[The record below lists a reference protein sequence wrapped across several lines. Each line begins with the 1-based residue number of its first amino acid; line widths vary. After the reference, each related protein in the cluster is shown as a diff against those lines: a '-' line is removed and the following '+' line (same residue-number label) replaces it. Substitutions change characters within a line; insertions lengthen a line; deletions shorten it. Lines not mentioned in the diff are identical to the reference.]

1 MASETLIK
9 LAVKLGKQLGANTS
23 KFLGTKSNITFM
35 GSGPKDG
42 MLFQRSIDP
51 ESFATIG
58 IEKILPDIE
67 SSLGYATGGKL
78 NDIQMNKLID
88 NLTTMTETL
97 NPTNVSKGNFGIDA
111 LRAKSGMVERQV
123 TDVASSERPI
133 NRSGELTSI
142 ADEPGQS
149 GMSYAIKN
157 PASIPESV
165 DIQKQLADRARVKKE
180 AVEKYGIKPERFDE
194 IMDSQFDESPA
205 FPSFNTAEN
214 IDTSSPLMSKLEN
227 RIGGMRDQT
236 EAATGIMA
244 SVPRGD
250 LPGKT
255 AAAREFLVNTLK
267 VGDDYPTT
275 KLDDIISAEDFKYIM
290 EGGGGA
296 EGDPLVLV
304 QKYFGPRIAEMI
316 PTGGTTEEIAIFTKK
331 ILNNVEDAKGLKPNE
346 EGFDTMTAKIVE
358 DFADG
363 GRAGYARGGAAQDM
377 GNAKNQA
384 ASANAGGG
392 ATGDF
397 SNETQNR
404 NHNIAMG
411 NNNPPSV
418 TSGGGGIT
426 NVVTKNPGFMDW
438 VTSPY
443 KSLQKYAGVY
453 KDPEED
459 EAVNSEVKNVA
470 YPTGGSFLDPRLEEK
485 KKADIFKEYK
495 ADGGIARLGF
505 KFGGSSKFLKKINSK
520 MIKKA
525 ADDIFPTDDYKY
537 DAELVV
543 DALVE
548 NNPKIFKNML
558 AGDLDDALR
567 SELYGLA
574 VSETGNRA
582 AMKIRSGRMERP
594 LFDEN
599 GNLNKDAVLADA
611 TKFSGLDGR
620 KDAVK
625 RGIVNENVPEFKRQS
640 MKLVD
645 GETSKGEKFK
655 TFETTTAPRMFT
667 LNVDRAVSELNI
679 PREEA
684 IRIAS
689 LPSDQQ
695 KVALQ
700 IYLDKNMAQK
710 LELMKYSPKKF
721 DAAKGGRAGYSK
733 GGLAKILEL

>member
-42 MLFQRSIDP
+42 MLFQKSIDP

-67 SSLGYATGGKL
+67 TSLGYATGGKL

-123 TDVASSERPI
+123 TDVASDV
-133 NRSGELTSI
+133 GK
-142 ADEPGQS
+142 G
-149 GMSYAIKN
+149 G
-157 PASIPESV
+157 
-165 DIQKQLADRARVKKE
+165 
-180 AVEKYGIKPERFDE
+180 
-194 IMDSQFDESPA
+194 DESPA
-205 FPSFNTAEN
+205 FASFNTAEN
-214 IDTSSPLMSKLEN
+214 IDTSSPLMAGIEN

-346 EGFDTMTAKIVE
+346 EGFDNMTAKIVE
-358 DFADG
+358 EFSEG
-363 GRAGYARGGAAQDM
+363 TYSFGYQKG
-377 GNAKNQA
+377 KE
-384 ASANAGGG
+384 
-392 ATGDF
+392 F
-397 SNETQNR
+397 QN
-404 NHNIAMG
+404 N
-411 NNNPPSV
+411 
-418 TSGGGGIT
+418 
-426 NVVTKNPGFMDW
+426 
-438 VTSPY
+438 
-443 KSLQKYAGVY
+443 
-453 KDPEED
+453 
-459 EAVNSEVKNVA
+459 VNSMGKGTLKQIIDSGELA
-470 YPTGGSFLDPRLEEK
+470 GDDLE
-485 KKADIFKEYK
+485 AALNALRSRK

-505 KFGGSSKFLKKINSK
+505 KFGGSSKFLKKISNK

-667 LNVDRAVSELNI
+667 LNVDKAVSELNI

>member
-205 FPSFNTAEN
+205 FASFNTAEN

-304 QKYFGPRIAEMI
+304 QKYFGPRIAEMV

-358 DFADG
+358 DF
-363 GRAGYARGGAAQDM
+363 
-377 GNAKNQA
+377 
-384 ASANAGGG
+384 
-392 ATGDF
+392 
-397 SNETQNR
+397 
-404 NHNIAMG
+404 
-411 NNNPPSV
+411 
-418 TSGGGGIT
+418 
-426 NVVTKNPGFMDW
+426 
-438 VTSPY
+438 
-443 KSLQKYAGVY
+443 
-453 KDPEED
+453 
-459 EAVNSEVKNVA
+459 
-470 YPTGGSFLDPRLEEK
+470 
-485 KKADIFKEYK
+485 

-599 GNLNKDAVLADA
+599 GKLNKDAVLADA
-611 TKFSGLDGR
+611 SKYEGLDGR
-620 KDAVK
+620 KLPTEKEGMKMAKNMSDEEFEVREQFPSMSDDMIKSSLNNK
-625 RGIVNENVPEFKRQS
+625 RVR
-640 MKLVD
+640 
-645 GETSKGEKFK
+645 
-655 TFETTTAPRMFT
+655 PRFQ
-667 LNVDRAVSELNI
+667 LNVDKAVSELNI

-684 IRIAS
+684 IRIAQ

-695 KVALQ
+695 KLALQ
-700 IYLDKNMAQK
+700 KYMDADMAQRA
-710 LELMKYSPKKF
+710 ELMNYSPKTF

>member
-23 KFLGTKSNITFM
+23 KFLGTKSNVTFL

-42 MLFQRSIDP
+42 MLFQKSIDP

-205 FPSFNTAEN
+205 FASFNTAEN

-363 GRAGYARGGAAQDM
+363 G
-377 GNAKNQA
+377 
-384 ASANAGGG
+384 
-392 ATGDF
+392 
-397 SNETQNR
+397 
-404 NHNIAMG
+404 
-411 NNNPPSV
+411 
-418 TSGGGGIT
+418 
-426 NVVTKNPGFMDW
+426 
-438 VTSPY
+438 
-443 KSLQKYAGVY
+443 
-453 KDPEED
+453 
-459 EAVNSEVKNVA
+459 
-470 YPTGGSFLDPRLEEK
+470 
-485 KKADIFKEYK
+485 
-495 ADGGIARLGF
+495 IARLGF

-611 TKFSGLDGR
+611 SKFSGLDGR

-667 LNVDRAVSELNI
+667 LNVDKAVSELNI

>member
-97 NPTNVSKGNFGIDA
+97 NPTNVSKGDFGIDA

-123 TDVASSERPI
+123 TDVASDV
-133 NRSGELTSI
+133 GK
-142 ADEPGQS
+142 G
-149 GMSYAIKN
+149 G
-157 PASIPESV
+157 
-165 DIQKQLADRARVKKE
+165 
-180 AVEKYGIKPERFDE
+180 
-194 IMDSQFDESPA
+194 DESPA
-205 FPSFNTAEN
+205 FASFNTAEN

-346 EGFDTMTAKIVE
+346 EGFDNMTAKIVE

-363 GRAGYARGGAAQDM
+363 G
-377 GNAKNQA
+377 
-384 ASANAGGG
+384 
-392 ATGDF
+392 
-397 SNETQNR
+397 
-404 NHNIAMG
+404 
-411 NNNPPSV
+411 
-418 TSGGGGIT
+418 
-426 NVVTKNPGFMDW
+426 
-438 VTSPY
+438 
-443 KSLQKYAGVY
+443 
-453 KDPEED
+453 
-459 EAVNSEVKNVA
+459 
-470 YPTGGSFLDPRLEEK
+470 
-485 KKADIFKEYK
+485 
-495 ADGGIARLGF
+495 IARLGL
-505 KFGGSSKFLKKINSK
+505 KFGGSAKFLKKISNK

-558 AGDLDDALR
+558 ADDLDDALR

-574 VSETGNRA
+574 VSETGTRA

-594 LFDEN
+594 LFDKN
-599 GNLNKDAVLADA
+599 GKLNKDAVLADA
-611 TKFSGLDGR
+611 SKYEWIRWKKTSHR
-620 KDAVK
+620 K
-625 RGIVNENVPEFKRQS
+625 RGYE
-640 MKLVD
+640 D
-645 GETSKGEKFK
+645 GK
-655 TFETTTAPRMFT
+655 
-667 LNVDRAVSELNI
+667 
-679 PREEA
+679 
-684 IRIAS
+684 
-689 LPSDQQ
+689 
-695 KVALQ
+695 
-700 IYLDKNMAQK
+700 
-710 LELMKYSPKKF
+710 KYV
-721 DAAKGGRAGYSK
+721 G
-733 GGLAKILEL
+733 

>member
-346 EGFDTMTAKIVE
+346 EGFDNMTAKIVE
-358 DFADG
+358 DF
-363 GRAGYARGGAAQDM
+363 
-377 GNAKNQA
+377 
-384 ASANAGGG
+384 
-392 ATGDF
+392 
-397 SNETQNR
+397 
-404 NHNIAMG
+404 
-411 NNNPPSV
+411 
-418 TSGGGGIT
+418 
-426 NVVTKNPGFMDW
+426 
-438 VTSPY
+438 
-443 KSLQKYAGVY
+443 
-453 KDPEED
+453 
-459 EAVNSEVKNVA
+459 
-470 YPTGGSFLDPRLEEK
+470 
-485 KKADIFKEYK
+485 

-505 KFGGSSKFLKKINSK
+505 KFGGSSKFLKKISNK

-574 VSETGNRA
+574 VSETGTRA

>member
-42 MLFQRSIDP
+42 MLFQKSIDP

-58 IEKILPDIE
+58 VEKILPDIE
-67 SSLGYATGGKL
+67 TSLGYATGGKL

-97 NPTNVSKGNFGIDA
+97 NPTNVSKGDFGIDA
-111 LRAKSGMVERQV
+111 LRAKSGLVERQV
-123 TDVASSERPI
+123 TDAVDPNSEIGRSLRMESEGKKLADSMSESEIDLRGNFPRASDVE
-133 NRSGELTSI
+133 
-142 ADEPGQS
+142 
-149 GMSYAIKN
+149 IKN
-157 PASIPESV
+157 MLSA
-165 DIQKQLADRARVKKE
+165 
-180 AVEKYGIKPERFDE
+180 
-194 IMDSQFDESPA
+194 ESPA

-363 GRAGYARGGAAQDM
+363 G
-377 GNAKNQA
+377 
-384 ASANAGGG
+384 
-392 ATGDF
+392 
-397 SNETQNR
+397 
-404 NHNIAMG
+404 
-411 NNNPPSV
+411 
-418 TSGGGGIT
+418 
-426 NVVTKNPGFMDW
+426 
-438 VTSPY
+438 
-443 KSLQKYAGVY
+443 
-453 KDPEED
+453 
-459 EAVNSEVKNVA
+459 
-470 YPTGGSFLDPRLEEK
+470 
-485 KKADIFKEYK
+485 
-495 ADGGIARLGF
+495 IARLGF
-505 KFGGSSKFLKKINSK
+505 KFGGSSKFLKKISNK

-574 VSETGNRA
+574 VSETGTRA

>member
-42 MLFQRSIDP
+42 MLFQKSIDP

-67 SSLGYATGGKL
+67 TSLGYATGGKL

-123 TDVASSERPI
+123 TDVASDV
-133 NRSGELTSI
+133 GK
-142 ADEPGQS
+142 G
-149 GMSYAIKN
+149 G
-157 PASIPESV
+157 
-165 DIQKQLADRARVKKE
+165 
-180 AVEKYGIKPERFDE
+180 
-194 IMDSQFDESPA
+194 DESPA
-205 FPSFNTAEN
+205 FASFNTAEN
-214 IDTSSPLMSKLEN
+214 IDTSSPLMAGIEN

-346 EGFDTMTAKIVE
+346 EGFDNMTAKIVE
-358 DFADG
+358 EFSEG
-363 GRAGYARGGAAQDM
+363 TYSFGYQKG
-377 GNAKNQA
+377 KE
-384 ASANAGGG
+384 
-392 ATGDF
+392 F
-397 SNETQNR
+397 QN
-404 NHNIAMG
+404 N
-411 NNNPPSV
+411 
-418 TSGGGGIT
+418 
-426 NVVTKNPGFMDW
+426 
-438 VTSPY
+438 
-443 KSLQKYAGVY
+443 
-453 KDPEED
+453 
-459 EAVNSEVKNVA
+459 VNSMGKGTLKQIIDSGELA
-470 YPTGGSFLDPRLEEK
+470 GDDLE
-485 KKADIFKEYK
+485 AALNALRSRK

-505 KFGGSSKFLKKINSK
+505 KFGGSAKFLKKISNK

-574 VSETGNRA
+574 VSETGTRA
-582 AMKIRSGRMERP
+582 AMKIRAGKMERP

-667 LNVDRAVSELNI
+667 LNVDKAVSELNI

>member
-1 MASETLIK
+1 MAKSLIEIA
-9 LAVKLGKQLGANTS
+9 LQLGKQLGANTS
-23 KFLGTKSNITFM
+23 KFLGTKSNVSFL

-42 MLFQRSIDP
+42 MLFQKSINP

-58 IEKILPDIE
+58 IEKVLPDIE
-67 SSLGYATGGKL
+67 SSLGYAVGGKL
-78 NDIQMNKLID
+78 NDIQLNKLID
-88 NLTTMTETL
+88 NMSIMADVLDPL
-97 NPTNVSKGNFGIDA
+97 AAKNVVDASSKFRGGLESLEGLGLKNLDNV
-111 LRAKSGMVERQV
+111 RSKSGMAERQI
-123 TDVASSERPI
+123 TDAASERPI
-133 NRSGELTSI
+133 NRSGELTSV
-142 ADEPGQS
+142 ASEPGQS

-157 PASIPESV
+157 PAKIP
-165 DIQKQLADRARVKKE
+165 
-180 AVEKYGIKPERFDE
+180 G
-194 IMDSQFDESPA
+194 DESAA
-205 FPSFNTAEN
+205 FPSFKTTEN

-227 RIGGMRDQT
+227 RIGGMRDET

-244 SVPRGD
+244 NVAKGD

-255 AAAREFLVNTLK
+255 GAAREFLVNSLK
-267 VGDDYPTT
+267 VGDDYPSTT
-275 KLDDIISAEDFKYIM
+275 LTDVISAQDMKFIM

-296 EGDPLVLV
+296 MGDPLVLV

-316 PTGGTTEEIAIFTKK
+316 PNGGTTEEIAIFTKK
-331 ILNNVEDAKGLKPNE
+331 VLENVEDAKGLRPDE
-346 EGFDTMTAKIVE
+346 PAFDPLTARFV
-358 DFADG
+358 
-363 GRAGYARGGAAQDM
+363 
-377 GNAKNQA
+377 
-384 ASANAGGG
+384 
-392 ATGDF
+392 
-397 SNETQNR
+397 
-404 NHNIAMG
+404 
-411 NNNPPSV
+411 
-418 TSGGGGIT
+418 
-426 NVVTKNPGFMDW
+426 
-438 VTSPY
+438 
-443 KSLQKYAGVY
+443 
-453 KDPEED
+453 D
-459 EAVNSEVKNVA
+459 E
-470 YPTGGSFLDPRLEEK
+470 L
-485 KKADIFKEYK
+485 
-495 ADGGIARLGF
+495 ADGGIAGLETRQGL
-505 KFGGSSKFLKKINSK
+505 KIGGKAAKTILSKIDDK

-548 NNPKIFKNML
+548 NNPKLFKNLL
-558 AGDLDDALR
+558 ASDLDDALR

-574 VSETGNRA
+574 VSETGTRA
-582 AMKIRSGRMERP
+582 AMKIKAGKMERP

-625 RGIVNENVPEFKRQS
+625 RGIVNENVPEFKRES

-645 GETSKGEKFK
+645 GVTGKGEKFK

-667 LNVDRAVSELNI
+667 LNVEKAVSELNI

-695 KVALQ
+695 KIALQ
-700 IYLDKNMAQK
+700 IYLDKNMAQRA
-710 LELMKYSPKKF
+710 ELMNYNPKTF

>member
-42 MLFQRSIDP
+42 MLFQKSIDP

-157 PASIPESV
+157 PAKIP
-165 DIQKQLADRARVKKE
+165 
-180 AVEKYGIKPERFDE
+180 G
-194 IMDSQFDESPA
+194 DESPA

-363 GRAGYARGGAAQDM
+363 G
-377 GNAKNQA
+377 
-384 ASANAGGG
+384 
-392 ATGDF
+392 
-397 SNETQNR
+397 
-404 NHNIAMG
+404 
-411 NNNPPSV
+411 
-418 TSGGGGIT
+418 
-426 NVVTKNPGFMDW
+426 
-438 VTSPY
+438 
-443 KSLQKYAGVY
+443 
-453 KDPEED
+453 
-459 EAVNSEVKNVA
+459 
-470 YPTGGSFLDPRLEEK
+470 
-485 KKADIFKEYK
+485 
-495 ADGGIARLGF
+495 IARLGF
-505 KFGGSSKFLKKINSK
+505 KFGGSAKFLKKISNK

-599 GNLNKDAVLADA
+599 GKLNKDAVLADA
-611 TKFSGLDGR
+611 SKYEGLDGR
-620 KDAVK
+620 KLPTEKEGMKMAKNMSDEEFEVRGQFPSMSDDMIKSSLNNK
-625 RGIVNENVPEFKRQS
+625 RVR
-640 MKLVD
+640 
-645 GETSKGEKFK
+645 
-655 TFETTTAPRMFT
+655 PRFQ
-667 LNVDRAVSELNI
+667 LNVDKAVSELNI

-695 KVALQ
+695 KLALQ
-700 IYLDKNMAQK
+700 EFMDINMAQK

>member
-42 MLFQRSIDP
+42 MLFQKSIDP

-67 SSLGYATGGKL
+67 TSLGYATGGKL

-123 TDVASSERPI
+123 TDVASDV
-133 NRSGELTSI
+133 GK
-142 ADEPGQS
+142 G
-149 GMSYAIKN
+149 G
-157 PASIPESV
+157 
-165 DIQKQLADRARVKKE
+165 
-180 AVEKYGIKPERFDE
+180 
-194 IMDSQFDESPA
+194 DESPA
-205 FPSFNTAEN
+205 FASFNTAEN
-214 IDTSSPLMSKLEN
+214 IDTSSPLMAGIEN

-346 EGFDTMTAKIVE
+346 EGFDNMTAKIVE
-358 DFADG
+358 EFSEG
-363 GRAGYARGGAAQDM
+363 TYSFGYQKG
-377 GNAKNQA
+377 KE
-384 ASANAGGG
+384 
-392 ATGDF
+392 F
-397 SNETQNR
+397 QN
-404 NHNIAMG
+404 N
-411 NNNPPSV
+411 
-418 TSGGGGIT
+418 
-426 NVVTKNPGFMDW
+426 
-438 VTSPY
+438 
-443 KSLQKYAGVY
+443 
-453 KDPEED
+453 
-459 EAVNSEVKNVA
+459 VNSMGKGTLKQIIDSGELA
-470 YPTGGSFLDPRLEEK
+470 GDDLE
-485 KKADIFKEYK
+485 AALNALRSRK

-505 KFGGSSKFLKKINSK
+505 KFGGSSKFLKKISNK

-582 AMKIRSGRMERP
+582 AMKIRAGKMERP

-667 LNVDRAVSELNI
+667 LNVDKAVSELNI